1 MRSSGASPLCRRT
14 LAVPGVADRGRP
26 TIASQPCASLSTRV
40 LLPSKVTTGTGV
52 SGASRRTLSTPPGTM
67 LICGS
72 SGAALAHRQ
81 AQTRTTAAITR
92 ADECC
97 RLMGSTFPEHARAQ
111 TSAVESRFDLIA
123 DIDARGVRDERAVR
137 GPRDDRKAAG
147 ERRERPHVM

>member
-1 MRSSGASPLCRRT
+1 MGSSGASPLCRRT
-14 LAVPGVADRGRP
+14 LAVPGDADRGRP

-81 AQTRTTAAITR
+81 AQTRTNAAITR

-97 RLMGSTFPEHARAQ
+97 RLMGSTFPEHARAP
-111 TSAVESRFDLIA
+111 RFDLIA

-147 ERRERPHVM
+147 ERRERAHGM